1 MSPIYVGVDIAGA
14 ANTWVC
20 ALAQDGAQLRIVLGP
35 ELATLER
42 IVSYCEIEDVVAV
55 CIDAQLTIAL
65 SEENGFRTSDLELR
79 KLLPKGYQTWVASIN
94 SLMAVPVR
102 GRLLADTIS
111 PVVGTLIETHPRASL
126 LFGLGRDALP
136 EIEDYKSKSAAS
148 GSVRSLWDQWCARF
162 GIHGP
167 ETPTTDGA
175 LDALVCATV
184 AYQFHH
190 APQQLRKLRHDVPA
204 KTGHG
209 PFYVVRELQ
218 PDSGLPRE
226 PSV

>member
-1 MSPIYVGVDIAGA
+1 M
-14 ANTWVC
+14 
-20 ALAQDGAQLRIVLGP
+20 LGP
-35 ELATLER
+35 ELATLKR

-65 SEENGFRTSDLELR
+65 SEENGFRTSDRELR
-79 KLLPKGYQTWVASIN
+79 KLLPEGCQTWVASIN

-102 GRLLADTIS
+102 GRLLADTLS

-126 LFGLGRDALP
+126 LFGLGPTALP
-136 EIEDYKSKSAAS
+136 AVQGYKSGSAAS
-148 GSVRSLWDQWCARF
+148 GLVRSLWDQWCARF

-167 ETPTTDGA
+167 EMPATDGG

-190 APQQLRKLRHDVPA
+190 APQQLKKLRHDVPA

-209 PFYVVRELQ
+209 PFYVVRKLQ
-218 PDSGLPRE
+218 TDSDLPPA